1 MAFEHFTRCIE
12 PALFKPRSYANFAAQ
27 ALAVS
32 SPFAVL
38 ALAAGHLFCLVIV
51 GEIYALAFVIAYCR
65 NWLFERLICL
75 GGDQSVIGAVISVS
89 PPPPPQKI
97 DWDNDYS
104 INLLLANTWFGI
116 EQDKAQES
124 EPFGFLIAPPDVII
138 NPPLSLGFR
147 GEFGTDK
154 YGTGLKTWGLHAE
167 FEGAGNF
174 NLMQVS
180 EGILGVAIG
189 AFLLCLIAPWPIDL
203 ILALFVFLAGLVGA
217 TVSKFVRPG
226 SPSDVNPKLPTLE
239 TNDEDNEGRG
249 RGADVLF
256 VQGTWVYDSL
266 HEGWNEIHPIKR
278 CTKIGCWKGDWSD
291 FRCGRDG
298 APTQP
303 NIILRLQDAFHVAQA
318 EETRANQTLAQNQW
332 QLHPDI
338 DGCSPIVIL

>member
-1 MAFEHFTRCIE
+1 
-12 PALFKPRSYANFAAQ
+12 
-27 ALAVS
+27 
-32 SPFAVL
+32 
-38 ALAAGHLFCLVIV
+38 
-51 GEIYALAFVIAYCR
+51 
-65 NWLFERLICL
+65 
-75 GGDQSVIGAVISVS
+75 
-89 PPPPPQKI
+89 
-97 DWDNDYS
+97 
-104 INLLLANTWFGI
+104 LANTWFGI

-189 AFLLCLIAPWPIDL
+189 AFVLCLIAPWPIDL

-239 TNDEDNEGRG
+239 TN
-249 RGADVLF
+249 
-256 VQGTWVYDSL
+256 
-266 HEGWNEIHPIKR
+266 
-278 CTKIGCWKGDWSD
+278 
-291 FRCGRDG
+291 
-298 APTQP
+298 
-303 NIILRLQDAFHVAQA
+303 
-318 EETRANQTLAQNQW
+318 
-332 QLHPDI
+332 
-338 DGCSPIVIL
+338 